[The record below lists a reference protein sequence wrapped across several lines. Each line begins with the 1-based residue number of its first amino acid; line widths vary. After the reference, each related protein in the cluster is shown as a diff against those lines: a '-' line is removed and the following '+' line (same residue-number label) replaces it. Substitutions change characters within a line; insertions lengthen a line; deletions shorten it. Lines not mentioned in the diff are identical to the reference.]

1 MKFTLDWLREHL
13 DTTAS
18 AEEIAEALTAVG
30 LELESMENQGKALE
44 KFVVAHVVSAD
55 PHPNSDH
62 LNICKVDA
70 GTGELIDVV
79 CGAPNARTG
88 MKSVFAFPGTWIPG
102 KDFELKA
109 GVVIRGAQSN
119 GMLCSAAELEL
130 SNDHDGII
138 ELPADAPVGA
148 KYVDYA
154 GINGVVFDI
163 AITPNRG
170 DATGVYGIARDLAAY
185 GLGTLKQ
192 TDWTPVPSQGP
203 SPIAPLPQHFAEGE
217 AKAIRKFAARYIK
230 GVRNGPSPEWL
241 QQRLRAVGLR
251 PINAIVDITNLVSL
265 GWGRPLHA
273 YDADRIVG
281 QPVLRPARNEPFDA
295 LDNRVYTLDETMT
308 VIADDQGPLCL
319 GGVMGGIRSGVTEET
334 VNVLMECAS
343 WDPDLIARTGRKTGI
358 VSDARYRLERS
369 VDPALTEPGL
379 ELATRLVME
388 LCGGTPMEPA
398 ISGEDV
404 FPHTVID
411 FPLAEVKRLTGLD
424 VQPGRIVDILAR
436 LGFTAEGHGEV
447 RRVFVPSWRPDV
459 TQKADLV
466 EEVMRMVGVD
476 NVPVEPLPR
485 LSHVAPRMLTTIQNR
500 RRNARRA
507 LAVRGMD
514 EAVTWSFISHAEAVH
529 FGGGSEALQLANPI
543 ASDMTDMRPSLLPGL
558 IAAARRNGNRG
569 HADVALFEVGQVFLS
584 DAPAGQHTYA
594 TGIRSGSARLGGS
607 GRHWQDR
614 AQPVTVFDAK
624 ADLAAVLDALGYDI
638 DKMQVLAE
646 PAPWSHPGRGG
657 RVAQGPKTI
666 GWFGELHP
674 ARAAELDIDGPVAI
688 FELDLDALPEPRR
701 KATRTKPALNL
712 SSLMPVSRD
721 FAFVVDQSVPAATIL
736 RAARGAD
743 KQLITDVTVFDVF
756 AGTHVG
762 EGKKSVAIAV
772 TLQPTE
778 RTLTDEDIDKVSA
791 AVVAAVTK
799 STGGI
804 LRT

>member
-18 AEEIAEALTAVG
+18 TEEIGIALTAVG
-30 LELESMENQGKALE
+30 LEVESIENQGKALE
-44 KFVVAHVVSAD
+44 KFVVAHVVSAER
-55 PHPNSDH
+55 HPNSDH

-109 GVVIRGAQSN
+109 GVVIRGAPSN

-138 ELPADAPVGA
+138 DLPADAPVGQ
-148 KYVDYA
+148 KYVEYA
-154 GINGVVFDI
+154 GIDGVVFDI

-170 DATGVYGIARDLAAY
+170 DATGVYGVARDLAAY
-185 GLGTLKQ
+185 GIGALKQ

-203 SPIAPLPQHFAEGE
+203 SPIAPLPQQFAEGE
-217 AKAIRKFAARYIK
+217 VKAIRKFAGRYIK
-230 GVRNGPSPEWL
+230 GVRNGPSPDWL
-241 QQRLRAVGLR
+241 QQRLKAVGLR

-273 YDADRIVG
+273 YDADKIVG

-295 LDNRVYTLDETMT
+295 LDNRIYALDETMT

-334 VNVLMECAS
+334 VNVFMECAS

-424 VQPGRIVDILAR
+424 VEPGRIVDILAR
-436 LGFTAEGHGEV
+436 LGFTAEGEGDS
-447 RRVFVPSWRPDV
+447 RKVFVPSWRPDV

-500 RRNARRA
+500 RRIARRA

-558 IAAARRNGNRG
+558 LAAARRNGNRG

-584 DAPAGQHTYA
+584 DTPEGQHTYA
-594 TGIRSGSARLGGS
+594 TGIRTGSARLGGS
-607 GRHWQDR
+607 GRHWQTR
-614 AQPVTVFDAK
+614 AEPVSVFDAK

-674 ARAAELDIDGPVAI
+674 ARAAELDLDGPVAM
-688 FELDLDALPEPRR
+688 FEIDLDALPEPRR
-701 KATRTKPALNL
+701 KPTRTKPALNL

-721 FAFVVDQSVPAATIL
+721 FAFVVDQAVPAATIL